1 MVHAHTPL
9 NLSRSSMEPPSLKY
23 YNLHEPD
30 DLRVFPVPLAAVRQW
45 DDQRLVYDVRHGD
58 LILRHY
64 SFSRYWFE
72 VNCVL
77 DLSGAFVAEQGA
89 IDWSFNCDVCTP
101 CFSNGHDVYTVDL
114 WIDVLVGPDGRAHVV
129 KDLPDFE
136 VAWARGLLTPYEHE
150 GARHGLQTLIDIICS
165 VGLVSFLHSQYP
177 FGELSGVP
185 HALPMEKYLRE
196 RAPLLLDRT
205 ERRHHF
211 GKLKPAGPVA

>member
-1 MVHAHTPL
+1 MQPA
-9 NLSRSSMEPPSLKY
+9 SLRF

-30 DLRVFPVPLAAVRQW
+30 DLRVFTIPLAAIRRW

-58 LILRHY
+58 LVLRHY

-77 DLSGAFVAEQGA
+77 DLSGAFVPERGP

-101 CFSNGHDVYTVDL
+101 CFTNGYHVYTVDL

-136 VAWARGLLTPYEHE
+136 AAWMEGLLTAREWA
-150 GARHGLQTLIDIICS
+150 GARRGLQTLTDIIRS
-165 VGLVSFLHSQYP
+165 EGLIAFLHRHCP
-177 FGELSGVP
+177 FADLSGAP
-185 HALPMEKYLRE
+185 GALPMEQCSKE
-196 RAPLLLDRT
+196 AIPPLLRRA
-205 ERRHHF
+205 ERHRHF
-211 GKLKPAGPVA
+211 GVMKPTAPAG